1 VPASP
6 AAVASG
12 GAGAGGAAGSA
23 RHGSLDEAIL
33 AVVRAARPSIG
44 RTRVADVLRGGRAKV
59 VLRNAWDGLPEY
71 GTYAHLAGTTV
82 LARVDALLDDGR
94 LISSGGPYPVLREGT
109 PRAPAQPSLTLD
121 AA

>member
-1 VPASP
+1 VPAAP
-6 AAVASG
+6 QRAG
-12 GAGAGGAAGSA
+12 TGPRPAGAAAGGVAGTA

-33 AVVRAARPSIG
+33 AVVRGARPSIG

-71 GTYAHLAGTTV
+71 GTYGHLAAKTV
-82 LARVDALLDDGR
+82 LARVDALLADGR
-94 LISSGGPYPVLREGT
+94 LLSTGGPYPVLREG
-109 PRAPAQPSLTLD
+109 AVQPSLTLD